1 MRRQYSR
8 RIAIEERNNQKRAV
22 TFVALSIVT
31 IVVLFFFGIPLI
43 AKFVSFISD
52 FAKKDTPITLNDNTP
67 PAPPRFDNL
76 PDATNKEIFEVTGN
90 TEEGA
95 IVYIFL
101 NGSENEIVADS
112 YGEFIISL
120 DLTKGENIIYAISKD
135 QSGNKSAESEKY
147 VILFD
152 NENPEI
158 SVNSPSNGENF
169 YGIGQKEIEITGITD
184 PKANLTVNDRFVTLN
199 DEGNFKYKYSLSD
212 GENTLNFK
220 AIDKAQNE
228 TEKTITV
235 TFTP

>member
-1 MRRQYSR
+1 MKIQYSR
-8 RIAIEERNNQKRAV
+8 RVAIEEKNNQKRAII
-22 TFVALSIVT
+22 FVALSILT
-31 IVVLFFFGIPLI
+31 IIILFFFGIPLI

-52 FAKKDTPITLNDNTP
+52 FTNKNTPITLNDNTP

-76 PDATNKEIFEVTGN
+76 PDATNKEIFEVTGT
-90 TEEGA
+90 TEEGVT
-95 IVYIFL
+95 VYVFL
-101 NGSENEIVADS
+101 NSSEKEIIADS
-112 YGEFIISL
+112 YGEFATSL

-158 SVNSPSNGENF
+158 LINSPSNGDNF
-169 YGIGQKEIEITGITD
+169 YGSGQKEIEITGKTD
-184 PKANLTVNDRFVTLN
+184 PNVNLTVNDRYVSIT
-199 DEGNFKYKYSLSD
+199 DSGDFKYKLSLNE
-212 GENTLNFK
+212 GENILNFK

-228 TEKTITV
+228 VEKTVTV

>member
-1 MRRQYSR
+1 MKRQYSR
-8 RIAIEERNNQKRAV
+8 RIAIEEKNNQKRAI
-22 TFVALSIVT
+22 TFVALSILT
-31 IVVLFFFGIPLI
+31 IIILFFFGIPLI

-52 FAKKDTPITLNDNTP
+52 FSKKDTPITLNDNTP

-76 PDATNKEIFEVTGN
+76 PDATNKEIFEVTGT

-95 IVYIFL
+95 IVNLFL
-101 NGSENEIVADS
+101 NGSENEIIADS
-112 YGEFIISL
+112 YGEFIITL

-147 VILFD
+147 VVLFD

-158 SVNSPSNGENF
+158 SINSPSDGENF
-169 YGIGQKEIEITGITD
+169 YGSTQKEIEITGKTD
-184 PKANLTVNDRFVTLN
+184 PNINFTVNDRFISITDN
-199 DEGNFKYKYSLSD
+199 GDFKYKFSLNE

>member
-1 MRRQYSR
+1 MQYSR
-8 RIAIEERNNQKRAV
+8 REAIEEKNNQKRAV
-22 TFVALSIVT
+22 IFVALSILT
-31 IVVLFFFGIPLI
+31 IIILFFFGIPLI

-52 FAKKDTPITLNDNTP
+52 FTNKNTPITLNDNTP

-76 PDATNKEIFEVTGN
+76 PDATNKEIFEVTGT
-90 TEEGA
+90 TEEGVT
-95 IVYIFL
+95 VYVFL
-101 NGSENEIVADS
+101 NSSEKEIIADS
-112 YGEFIISL
+112 YGEFATSL

-158 SVNSPSNGENF
+158 SINSPSNGDNF
-169 YGIGQKEIEITGITD
+169 YGSGQKEIEITGKTD
-184 PKANLTVNDRFVTLN
+184 PNVNLTVNDRYVSIT
-199 DEGNFKYKYSLSD
+199 DSGDFKYKLSLNE
-212 GENTLNFK
+212 GENILNFK

-228 TEKTITV
+228 AEKTVTV

>member
-1 MRRQYSR
+1 MQYSR
-8 RIAIEERNNQKRAV
+8 RVAIEEKNNQKRAV
-22 TFVALSIVT
+22 IFVALSILT
-31 IVVLFFFGIPLI
+31 IIILFFFGIPLI

-52 FAKKDTPITLNDNTP
+52 FTNKNTPITLNDNTP

-76 PDATNKEIFEVTGN
+76 PDATNKEIFEVTGT
-90 TEEGA
+90 TEEGVT
-95 IVYIFL
+95 VYVFL
-101 NGSENEIVADS
+101 NSSEKEIIADS
-112 YGEFIISL
+112 YGEFATSL

-158 SVNSPSNGENF
+158 SINSPSNGDNF
-169 YGIGQKEIEITGITD
+169 YGSGQKEIEITGKTD
-184 PKANLTVNDRFVTLN
+184 PNVNLTVNDRYVSIT
-199 DEGNFKYKYSLSD
+199 DSGDFKYKLSLNE
-212 GENTLNFK
+212 GENILNFK

-228 TEKTITV
+228 AEKTVTV